1 MSSGRRQEDY
11 LHDILDYAGK
21 AERFLAGL
29 ATAKDLGKDSIQRS
43 TASTQERRREESS
56 ADNNA
61 SLQRLA
67 VSGLRTTET
76 EVRVQRTTGAENCG
90 AWTEHGFL

>member
-29 ATAKDLGKDSIQRS
+29 ATAEDLGKD
-43 TASTQERRREESS
+43 
-56 ADNNA
+56 
-61 SLQRLA
+61 
-67 VSGLRTTET
+67 ET
-76 EVRVQRTTGAENCG
+76 CSDP
-90 AWTEHGFL
+90 LS